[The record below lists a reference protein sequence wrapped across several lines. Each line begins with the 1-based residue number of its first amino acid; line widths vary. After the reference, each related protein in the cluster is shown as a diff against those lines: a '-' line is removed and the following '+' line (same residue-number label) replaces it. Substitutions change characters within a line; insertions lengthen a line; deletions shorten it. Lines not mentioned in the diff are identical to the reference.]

1 MPNNAKLIRG
11 VLFDMDGVL
20 VDSEAFILDA
30 AMAMFAERGLQTK
43 ASDFEPFV
51 GTGENRYLGGVA
63 EQYDFELDIDSAK
76 ARTYEIFG
84 EIIRG
89 KLEPLPGGREFI
101 ERCRSRGLLLGLA
114 TSADRVKVEANLR
127 EIKLPPETFDTIV
140 NGLDVTHRKPHPEI
154 YQTAAARLGLTPGVC
169 LVVEDALS
177 GLAAAKAAGARCL
190 MLETSFPR
198 ERMQGADWI
207 ARDLSQAPEEA
218 ISW

>member
-1 MPNNAKLIRG
+1 MPTEAKLIRG

-30 AMAMFAERGLQTK
+30 AMAMFAERGLKTK
-43 ASDFEPFV
+43 PGDFEPFV

-63 EQYDFELDIDSAK
+63 EQYEFEVDIESAK

-101 ERCRSRGLLLGLA
+101 ERCRGKGLLLALA

-127 EIKLPPETFDTIV
+127 EIGLPPETFDTIV

-154 YQTAAARLGLTPGVC
+154 YRTAAARLGLTPAAC

-177 GLAAAKAAGARCL
+177 GLAAAKEAGARCL

-207 ARDLSQAPEEA
+207 ARDLSEAPEEA
-218 ISW
+218 IAW